1 HLALENMGYTIT
13 EQHNWGAAALI
24 VVAPPSEAPDQQST
38 VPADAAASDRM
49 RPGLFYG
56 AMDSRRPAGLAIGE

>member
-1 HLALENMGYTIT
+1 MGYTIT
-13 EQHNWGAAALI
+13 EQNNWGAAALI
-24 VVAPPSEAPDQQST
+24 VTGPPSEAPDT
-38 VPADAAASDRM
+38 RDAVPSDAAAGDRM